1 MNYPGATVQRRQ
13 TYIHT
18 HATTRIL
25 SGAIQKTSHVKLLP
39 LLALLLLFG
48 YTDSFAD
55 CHFNRGN
62 NPLTAAEVLLKGPG
76 IISIPADLEHDRTVY
91 ESSYIARETN
101 NITCD
106 SITPIG
112 LIPNPALGPAPA
124 SGYIFPIKNSGIALQ
139 MFSSYDDP
147 KYTINVFG
155 DRTHRPT
162 NVGSAYGVR
171 FIYRFVKIGTIKH
184 GSVIGPFTVGTIN
197 YGTLVTHN
205 VTMTGSLIIS
215 ASSCKT
221 PDVSVNMGD
230 YVASEVTGSRGQTH
244 PVNFD
249 IALNA
254 CPQGIDKVT
263 YSLQANTPV
272 IDRENGLVALD
283 GASGAKGVGLRIMD
297 GDGTPLALD
306 KAHVFSAYDVQG
318 GDFKIPLS
326 AAYIRLEGQE
336 LGFGTAN
343 TSMTFTMSYL

>member
-1 MNYPGATVQRRQ
+1 MQRRQ
-13 TYIHT
+13 LHIHAN
-18 HATTRIL
+18 ATTNIL
-25 SGAIQKTSHVKLLP
+25 PGTMQKTSHVKLLP
-39 LLALLLLFG
+39 LLTVLLLFMH
-48 YTDSFAD
+48 TDSFAD
-55 CHFNRGN
+55 CRFNDGK
-62 NPLTAAEVLLKGPG
+62 NPLTPSEVLLKGPG
-76 IISIPADLEHDRTVY
+76 VISMPADLENDRTVY
-91 ESSYIARETN
+91 ESSYQARETN

-106 SITPIG
+106 STTPIG

-124 SGYIFPIKNSGIALQ
+124 SGSIFPIKNSGLALQ
-139 MFSSYDDP
+139 IFSNFTEPY
-147 KYTINVFG
+147 YTINAFG
-155 DRTHRPT
+155 DRTMNKT
-162 NVGSAYGVR
+162 NVGRVYGIR

-184 GSVIGPFTVGTIN
+184 GTVIGPFTVGTIN
-197 YGTLVTHN
+197 YGTMISHN

-230 YVASEVTGSRGQTH
+230 YVASEVTGSRGQTY

-254 CPQGIDKVT
+254 CPEGINRVT

-272 IDRENGLVALD
+272 IDSESGLVALD

-306 KAHVFSAYDVQG
+306 KAHAFSAYDVQG

-326 AAYIRLEGQE
+326 AAYIHLEDQPLE
-336 LGFGTAN
+336 FGTAN

>member
-1 MNYPGATVQRRQ
+1 MQRRQ
-13 TYIHT
+13 STIHA
-18 HATTRIL
+18 HATTNIL
-25 SGAIQKTSHVKLLP
+25 SDAIQKTRHVKCSP
-39 LLALLLLFG
+39 LLALLLFFIHA
-48 YTDSFAD
+48 DSSAD
-55 CHFNRGN
+55 CRFNNGKY
-62 NPLTAAEVLLKGPG
+62 PLTPSEVLLKGPG
-76 IISIPADLEHDRTVY
+76 VISMPADLENDRTVY
-91 ESSYIARETN
+91 ESRYIARDTN
-101 NITCD
+101 NITC
-106 SITPIG
+106 SGITPIG
-112 LIPNPALGPAPA
+112 LILNPALGPAPA
-124 SGYIFPIKNSGIALQ
+124 SGYIFPIKNSGLALQ
-139 MFSSYDDP
+139 MFNTYAEP

-155 DRTHRPT
+155 DRTIGNT
-162 NVGSAYGVR
+162 NVAPAYGIG

-184 GSVIGPFTVGTIN
+184 GTVIGPFTVGTIN
-197 YGTLVTHN
+197 FGTLVTHN

-230 YVASEVTGSRGQTH
+230 YVASEVTGSRGQTY

-254 CPQGIDKVT
+254 CPEGINRVT

-272 IDRENGLVALD
+272 IDSETGLVALD

-326 AAYIRLEGQE
+326 AAYIHLEDQP

>member
-18 HATTRIL
+18 HATTRFL
-25 SGAIQKTSHVKLLP
+25 SGAIQKTRHVKLLP
-39 LLALLLLFG
+39 LLALLLLFRHA
-48 YTDSFAD
+48 DSSAD
-55 CHFNRGN
+55 CRFNNGN

-155 DRTHRPT
+155 DRTVYRT
-162 NVGSAYGVR
+162 NSWGVYGTG

-184 GSVIGPFTVGTIN
+184 GTVIGPFTVGTIN

-230 YVASEVTGSRGQTH
+230 YVASEVTGSRGQTN
-244 PVNFD
+244 PVHFD
-249 IALNA
+249 IALNE
-254 CPQGIDKVT
+254 CQEGISRVT

-272 IDRENGLVALD
+272 LDRESGLVSLD
-283 GASGAKGVGLRIMD
+283 GTSTAKGVGLRIMD
-297 GDGTPLALD
+297 GNGTPLALD
-306 KAHVFSAYDVQG
+306 RAHVFSDYDTRG
-318 GDFKIPLS
+318 GNFKLPLS
-326 AAYIRLEGQE
+326 AAFVHLGTQT
-336 LGFGTAN
+336 LGFGSAN
-343 TSMTFTMSYL
+343 TSLTFTMSYL